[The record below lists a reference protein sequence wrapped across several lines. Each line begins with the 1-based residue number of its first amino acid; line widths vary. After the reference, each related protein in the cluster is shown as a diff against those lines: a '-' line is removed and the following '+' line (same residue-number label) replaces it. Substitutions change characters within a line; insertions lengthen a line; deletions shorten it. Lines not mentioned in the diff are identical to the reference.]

1 MNSFLKTILMALATV
16 HVSGNADQLQELR
29 RQYAGY
35 REVFN
40 KVEKPQ
46 SFEMFV
52 ENLNRIANRRCDYFV
67 DKTSDEELT
76 HTDCF
81 NKMRK

>member
-16 HVSGNADQLQELR
+16 HVSGNGHQLQELR
-29 RQYAGY
+29 RQYQGY
-35 REVFN
+35 MEVFN
-40 KVEKPQ
+40 KVERPY

-52 ENLNRIANRRCDYFV
+52 ENLNRIADRRCDYFV

-76 HTDCF
+76 HTDCLH
-81 NKMRK
+81 KIRK